1 MGEQENEVLWPGVR
15 NQFHVYTTSL
25 KRARHS
31 KTVLVRGEGRRITE
45 IGRFYFLEST
55 RKPFKNCFDRETRT
69 LLLQLDSW
77 FYDRASIGES
87 KGTFAAPRSL
97 QWKLD
102 YSSFDRITR
111 ILLPRFTLNI
121 ISYDLHNARCEF
133 AQITWIT
140 RYDTSQIRTNREK
153 YLHLTRK
160 WRKSRGLNLKKMECP
175 LGRTNGGILR
185 PAAYLKINSRASAWQ
200 AAVCNNVQQ
209 LEALYH
215 WPFANRNGMKRYDDA
230 QGSRTLVRMMHA
242 SADRWLSWD
251 GMRTINC
258 KTSSQSGRE
267 RERERARVPSE
278 RSIKKRR
285 RNGRQWSGQTRLI
298 WEEIGRPIIRLAY
311 PWDRSKIDKSIFD
324 LTHRARCCML
334 LHSIVVQILIVL
346 FKKKEIYYRD
356 ETILFSS
363 THIDS
368 IFPAKIYYRNAAYG
382 DNRYRFSITREWNSH
397 VNARD

>member
-1 MGEQENEVLWPGVR
+1 MCN
-15 NQFHVYTTSL
+15 
-25 KRARHS
+25 
-31 KTVLVRGEGRRITE
+31 
-45 IGRFYFLEST
+45 
-55 RKPFKNCFDRETRT
+55 
-69 LLLQLDSW
+69 
-77 FYDRASIGES
+77 
-87 KGTFAAPRSL
+87 
-97 QWKLD
+97 
-102 YSSFDRITR
+102 
-111 ILLPRFTLNI
+111 
-121 ISYDLHNARCEF
+121 
-133 AQITWIT
+133 
-140 RYDTSQIRTNREK
+140 
-153 YLHLTRK
+153 
-160 WRKSRGLNLKKMECP
+160 
-175 LGRTNGGILR
+175 
-185 PAAYLKINSRASAWQ
+185 NSRRCTIDLSRIETEWSDTTTRRVRERWYEWCTPRPTADYRGTVCEPSIVKLARR
-200 AAVCNNVQQ
+200 AA
-209 LEALYH
+209 
-215 WPFANRNGMKRYDDA
+215 
-230 QGSRTLVRMMHA
+230 
-242 SADRWLSWD
+242 
-251 GMRTINC
+251 
-258 KTSSQSGRE
+258 E

>member
-1 MGEQENEVLWPGVR
+1 MRYFGQAYETN
-15 NQFHVYTTSL
+15 FTYFTSL

-87 KGTFAAPRSL
+87 KGTFAALRSL

-175 LGRTNGGILR
+175 LETGESFGRPRIWKSIAALR
-185 PAAYLKINSRASAWQ
+185 RDRRPCATMCNNSRRCTIDLSRIETEWSDTTTRRVRERWYEWCTPRPTADYRGTVCEPSIVKLARR
-200 AAVCNNVQQ
+200 AA
-209 LEALYH
+209 
-215 WPFANRNGMKRYDDA
+215 
-230 QGSRTLVRMMHA
+230 
-242 SADRWLSWD
+242 
-251 GMRTINC
+251 
-258 KTSSQSGRE
+258 E
-267 RERERARVPSE
+267 RERKSACPFR
-278 RSIKKRR
+278 
-285 RNGRQWSGQTRLI
+285 
-298 WEEIGRPIIRLAY
+298 
-311 PWDRSKIDKSIFD
+311 KIN
-324 LTHRARCCML
+324 
-334 LHSIVVQILIVL
+334 
-346 FKKKEIYYRD
+346 KKKK
-356 ETILFSS
+356 T
-363 THIDS
+363 
-368 IFPAKIYYRNAAYG
+368 
-382 DNRYRFSITREWNSH
+382 
-397 VNARD
+397 

>member
-25 KRARHS
+25 KRAHYS
-31 KTVLVRGEGRRITE
+31 KTGKTVLVRGEGRRITE

-133 AQITWIT
+133 EQITWIT

-258 KTSSQSGRE
+258 KTSSAERQRE
-267 RERERARVPSE
+267 REKERVSLQKDQ
-278 RSIKKRR
+278 SKKEDVMED
-285 RNGRQWSGQTRLI
+285 NGR
-298 WEEIGRPIIRLAY
+298 
-311 PWDRSKIDKSIFD
+311 
-324 LTHRARCCML
+324 
-334 LHSIVVQILIVL
+334 
-346 FKKKEIYYRD
+346 
-356 ETILFSS
+356 
-363 THIDS
+363 
-368 IFPAKIYYRNAAYG
+368 AKRG
-382 DNRYRFSITREWNSH
+382 
-397 VNARD
+397 

>member
-25 KRARHS
+25 KRAHYS
-31 KTVLVRGEGRRITE
+31 KTGKTVLVRGEGRRITE

-133 AQITWIT
+133 EQITWIT

-160 WRKSRGLNLKKMECP
+160 WRKSRGLNLEKMECP
-175 LGRTNGGILR
+175 LDGQTGESFGRPRIWKSIAALR
-185 PAAYLKINSRASAWQ
+185 RDRRPCATMCNNSRRCTIDLSRIETEWSDTTTRRVRERWYEWCTPRPTADYRGT
-200 AAVCNNVQQ
+200 VCEPSIVK
-209 LEALYH
+209 LA
-215 WPFANRNGMKRYDDA
+215 R
-230 QGSRTLVRMMHA
+230 
-242 SADRWLSWD
+242 
-251 GMRTINC
+251 
-258 KTSSQSGRE
+258 QSGRE
-267 RERERARVPSE
+267 KERKSACPFR
-278 RSIKKRR
+278 
-285 RNGRQWSGQTRLI
+285 
-298 WEEIGRPIIRLAY
+298 
-311 PWDRSKIDKSIFD
+311 KIN
-324 LTHRARCCML
+324 
-334 LHSIVVQILIVL
+334 Q
-346 FKKKEIYYRD
+346 KKK
-356 ETILFSS
+356 T
-363 THIDS
+363 
-368 IFPAKIYYRNAAYG
+368 
-382 DNRYRFSITREWNSH
+382 
-397 VNARD
+397 